1 MRAAAGSDRVLLVD
15 PAWEVD
21 ELESLADALD
31 ERSLRPVAGFSTHAH
46 HDHLLWH
53 PRFGDVPRWS
63 SAETARLAA
72 GERAALLTMLGPWPD
87 DLVPLV
93 GAVTAVDGD
102 LIPWAGQEARLV
114 VHDAHVPGHTAVWL
128 PGPRILLAGDLLSDV
143 ELPLPDEPPGALER
157 YALGLDALAPFVAR
171 ARLVVPGHGSPGT
184 DARARLDR
192 DRRYLD
198 AVSRGLE
205 PDDER
210 LADEAMRLTH
220 AETVRLHGRGAGRT
234 PASDD

>member
-1 MRAAAGSDRVLLVD
+1 VLLVD

-31 ERSLRPVAGFSTHAH
+31 ARSLRPVAGFSTHAH

-53 PRFGDVPRWS
+53 PRFGDAPRWA
-63 SAETARLAA
+63 SAETTRLAA
-72 GERAALLTMLGPWPD
+72 RARASLLAELGPWPD

-102 LIPWAGQEARLV
+102 LVPWAGQEARLV
-114 VHDAHVPGHTAVWL
+114 VHDAHAPGHTALWL

-143 ELPLPDEPPGALER
+143 ELPLPDDAPGALER
-157 YALGLDALAPFVAR
+157 YARGLDALAPWAFEAK
-171 ARLVVPGHGSPGT
+171 LVVPGHGSPGT
-184 DARARLDR
+184 DAGARLDR

-198 AVSRGLE
+198 AVARGLD
-205 PDDER
+205 PDDDRLSSPPMR
-210 LADEAMRLTH
+210 LAH
-220 AETVRLHGRGAGRT
+220 AETVRRHG
-234 PASDD
+234 